1 MSGEVARRCIIFP
14 FAILTVMAA
23 SLHKSETRMGASS
36 PVDRRSSGVKPL
48 VLVVEDHDDTRFM
61 LGYLME
67 MRGCRVVEAM
77 DGEEAVRLA
86 EAEHPDLILMDA
98 TLPRVDGLTAT
109 RRIREHAALHSVP
122 IIFLSGHSQLDIRAE
137 AIATGGTEYL
147 VKPLNLSDLER
158 TVERFLGESRNIN
171 AS

>member
-1 MSGEVARRCIIFP
+1 MSGEVVRRCIIFP

-61 LGYLME
+61 LGYLM
-67 MRGCRVVEAM
+67 
-77 DGEEAVRLA
+77 
-86 EAEHPDLILMDA
+86 
-98 TLPRVDGLTAT
+98 AT

-158 TVERFLGESRNIN
+158 TVERFLGESRN
-171 AS
+171 